1 MASSAGTHTYTYDA
15 ENQLVSVEQASSW
28 KLEYTYNGRQRLR
41 IVKDYEYSG
50 GGYTLRSE
58 TRYLYDGMLLLQER
72 NSSGHPTVTYTR
84 GRDLSGT
91 FEGAGGIGGLLT
103 RSTHATSSPY
113 QPNSHAFYQAD
124 GNGNVTYLL
133 RSDGTSYA
141 AYKYDPFGRTLSSA
155 GTLAS
160 GNLLRFS
167 SKLWSQSSSG
177 STGLYYYGYRFYD
190 PTSQRWPNRDPIGE
204 RGGLNLYGF
213 VGSNPIGKYDP
224 LGNKEVGL
232 GWGGAIGGMAGFF
245 GGEASASQM
254 VTTGERICVTL
265 QGSFLVGGGLGGYAS
280 GSANGA
286 YTPGVFG
293 GPGGSVGIGAFGG
306 ALAGGG
312 IAIDGGVNGG
322 SYDGS
327 IGGAGGSARMGPTLG
342 EGANIRLT
350 KACTG
355 CALACEAFAPI
366 KAVAR
371 ALKCLGNQL

>member
-1 MASSAGTHTYTYDA
+1 M
-15 ENQLVSVEQASSW
+15 
-28 KLEYTYNGRQRLR
+28 
-41 IVKDYEYSG
+41 
-50 GGYTLRSE
+50 RSE
-58 TRYLYDGMLLLQER
+58 TRYVCDGMLLLQER

-103 RSTHATSSPY
+103 RSTHATSSPF

-204 RGGLNLYGF
+204 LGGENLY
-213 VGSNPIGKYDP
+213 
-224 LGNKEVGL
+224 
-232 GWGGAIGGMAGFF
+232 A
-245 GGEASASQM
+245 
-254 VTTGERICVTL
+254 
-265 QGSFLVGGGLGGYAS
+265 LVGNRPTDYVDVAGLFEIHG
-280 GSANGA
+280 
-286 YTPGVFG
+286 T
-293 GPGGSVGIGAFGG
+293 GIN
-306 ALAGGG
+306 L
-312 IAIDGGVNGG
+312 
-322 SYDGS
+322 
-327 IGGAGGSARMGPTLG
+327 
-342 EGANIRLT
+342 
-350 KACTG
+350 TG
-355 CALACEAFAPI
+355 CYNYG
-366 KAVAR
+366 VTYVSHTTV
-371 ALKCLGNQL
+371 